1 MLTRDK
7 HEIKLKER
15 TILFVRCIL
24 NYFSFNKQAIVTYI
38 HTCDVTTNC
47 ESESFNEVVSDDRV
61 DETRGWELRHSKLA
75 SRERNTNSRSGFL
88 ELVSFHETKT
98 TRLKIFLFL
107 FWFGFF
113 VFFFAIGLAF
123 KHVHT
128 VPVRGAPGHPGV
140 AAVTEEDVLP
150 VDAKHLAMLP
160 PHVPCVQI
168 AEYTRSGAIHDHY
181 KKIFKKE
188 RFIPF
193 LGKKNSH
200 GAGVSLTVAPVHANT
215 FTCCI
220 SLSPPFPDIS
230 LHARTRR

>member
-1 MLTRDK
+1 MRELQWGGVRWPSRWNQGV
-7 HEIKLKER
+7 R
-15 TILFVRCIL
+15 TATFKACLSRTEHK
-24 NYFSFNKQAIVTYI
+24 FS
-38 HTCDVTTNC
+38 
-47 ESESFNEVVSDDRV
+47 
-61 DETRGWELRHSKLA
+61 LRFFW
-75 SRERNTNSRSGFL
+75 N
-88 ELVSFHETKT
+88 LVSFNETKT
-98 TRLKIFLFL
+98 TRLKIILFL
-107 FWFGFF
+107 FWFWFGFF
-113 VFFFAIGLAF
+113 FVVVFFAIGLVF